1 MFQINSETGAITMHR
16 GDTGAFLVTAAR
28 DDEAAWTA
36 ADRLIW
42 TVRSSTGDIVIQRY
56 YRLDDDSGLGNGVVQ
71 VELHNDDTDDLAVGS
86 YQLERRYVVNAYWD
100 GDGTA
105 PDGACVDALTAANQ
119 IVDGDIVRVPENGQ
133 STLTLSTVYADV

>member
-1 MFQINSETGAITMHR
+1 M
-16 GDTGAFLVTAAR
+16 TAAR
-28 DDEAAWTA
+28 DDETAWTA

-56 YRLDDDSGLGNGVVQ
+56 YRLDDDGGLGNGVVQ

-105 PDGACVDALTAANQ
+105 PDGACVDALTDVNH